1 MSGRTDDLSSPI
13 RIEVIMDGKP
23 LELPEHVNG
32 SLTAIRSYLESLAL
46 QRGRVMSFF
55 SVDGIIINTIED
67 SPEIKNMQRVKADTI
82 GYDELT
88 RQLISTACDR
98 LKHLHVAAE
107 RAITQILINDWPEV
121 QALWE
126 RWQLDFKS
134 PILVVNFLRE
144 LCGVR
149 LDELS
154 CCNQTLGQ
162 HLTFFNPL
170 IDEVEAVVATK
181 NILQFSNL
189 LEDRYAPWL
198 QQLSV
203 FLRQLEEK

>member
-23 LELPEHVNG
+23 LELPEHIKG

-46 QRGRVMSFF
+46 QHGRVVSFF
-55 SVDGIIINTIED
+55 TVDGVIINIIEE
-67 SPEIKNMQRVKADTI
+67 SIEIKGMQRVKADTI
-82 GYDELT
+82 SFDELT
-88 RQLISTACDR
+88 RQLISTSCDR
-98 LKHLHVAAE
+98 LKQLHVIAE
-107 RAITQILINDWPEV
+107 SAITQVLINDWPEV
-121 QALWE
+121 QKLWE
-126 RWQLDFKS
+126 KWQPDFKS
-134 PILVVNFLRE
+134 PILVVSFLRE

-154 CCNQTLGQ
+154 CCNQTLGR

-170 IDEVEAVVATK
+170 IDDVEAVVATK

-189 LEDRYAPWL
+189 LEERYAPWL
-198 QQLSV
+198 RQLSV
-203 FLRQLEEK
+203 FLRQLDEK

>member
-1 MSGRTDDLSSPI
+1 
-13 RIEVIMDGKP
+13 MDGKP
-23 LELPEHVNG
+23 LELPEHTKG

-46 QRGRVMSFF
+46 QGCRVVSFF
-55 SVDGIIINTIED
+55 SVDGIIINSIED
-67 SPEIKNMQRVKADTI
+67 SLEIKKMRRVKADTI

-98 LKHLHVAAE
+98 LKNLHVAAE
-107 RAITQILINDWPEV
+107 SAITQILINDWPEV

-126 RWQLDFKS
+126 RWQPDFKS

-149 LDELS
+149 LDELR

-170 IDEVEAVVATK
+170 INDVEAVVATK

-189 LEDRYAPWL
+189 LENRYAPWL